1 MLSKGKVKGKLNR
14 HDKWRTILMDT
25 SPFEVP
31 IIFSNDGF
39 YKNLLSLEGR
49 KPAFISFV
57 NSLTLGKTKY
67 TIPYRYKITKNE
79 KSFRQLSLIHPSSQ
93 VSIAN
98 FYEKFDQLICYY
110 CQKGNFSIRYPN
122 KVGSLFYFNSP
133 LSDKNKFKNNSVD
146 TSDIDSLVKNPA
158 SYFAYGGYHR
168 LYKFFKST
176 QFLQLEKKYRNLTSL
191 DIGKCFDS
199 IYTHSVSW
207 ALKDIELSKEF
218 TNHHTFGDEFD
229 KLMQKSNYMETNGI
243 CIGSE
248 TSRIFSEIILSRI
261 DYSIESELK
270 SIGIRNKLDYDI
282 VRYVD
287 NYYVFTN
294 NNESSEVIEEI
305 IQSNINVYKLHL
317 NDGKKIKYERPFYT
331 KKSKITDGAS
341 SVLDKFFKYFIESE
355 KKGSNY
361 LTFPNKVRRPRK
373 LSNILIN
380 DIKSICYDVD
390 ANYHDVASYIVS
402 AMSSRISQMS
412 VSYDYIEEDE
422 KKGIE
427 DYLSSIF
434 MIMDLSFYFFTVSP
448 KVSSSML
455 MSASILSAAK
465 FIQNNCSEKLEN
477 FLEHVLNW
485 VVQLSKSPEIKK
497 LTNKED
503 VVPVELLN
511 IIVVLGD
518 LTNDTNIEFLVV
530 EKFFPKRKGGYRYFE
545 IICGLYIAK
554 NNPDLHYFKVELINS
569 ASHLIL
575 ENDNL
580 PYSSECIHLLLDVLS
595 CPYVPKDSKIDLLT
609 KAWPA
614 LKKVDAGL
622 INLDN
627 SKATSIVN
635 ECETMDWFVN
645 WDGIN
650 LLNLIQKKQL
660 SAVY

>member
-1 MLSKGKVKGKLNR
+1 MPSKGKIKGKLNR
-14 HDKWRTILMDT
+14 HDKWRAIVMDT

-31 IIFSNDGF
+31 VIFSNDGF
-39 YKNLLSLEGR
+39 YKNILSFEDR
-49 KPAFISFV
+49 KPAFVSFV
-57 NSLTLGKTKY
+57 NSLTRGKTKY

-79 KSFRQLSLIHPSSQ
+79 KSFRQLSLIHPASQ

-110 CQKGNFSIRYPN
+110 CQKGKFSIRYPR

-133 LSDKNKFKNNSVD
+133 ISDKNKFKNNSVD
-146 TSDIDSLVKNPA
+146 TSDIDKLVKNPA
-158 SYFAYGGYHR
+158 SYFSYGGYHR
-168 LYKFFKST
+168 LYKFFKSN

-199 IYTHSVSW
+199 IYTHSISW
-207 ALKDIELSKEF
+207 ALKDIEISKEF

-248 TSRIFSEIILSRI
+248 TSRIFSEIVLSRI
-261 DYSIESELK
+261 DYSIEIELK
-270 SIGIRNKLDYDI
+270 SRGIRHQVNYDVI
-282 VRYVD
+282 RYVD

-294 NNESSEVIEEI
+294 DNETSDLIEQI

-331 KKSKITDGAS
+331 RKSKITDGAN
-341 SVLDKFFKYFIESE
+341 SVLDKFFDYFIEND
-355 KKGSNY
+355 KKGTKY
-361 LTFPNKVRRPRK
+361 LTFPNKVRRPSK

-390 ANYHDVASYIVS
+390 ANYHDVASYIIS
-402 AMSSRISQMS
+402 AMSFRISQMS
-412 VSYDYIEEDE
+412 ESYPYIVDD
-422 KKGIE
+422 KKMEVE
-427 DYLSSIF
+427 DYLSSFF

-448 KVSSSML
+448 KVSSSMS
-455 MSASILSAAK
+455 MSMSILSAAN
-465 FIQNNCSEKLEN
+465 FIKNNCSEKLEN

-485 VVQLSKSPEIKK
+485 VIQLSKSPEIKK
-497 LTNKED
+497 LTNQED
-503 VVPVELLN
+503 VVPIELLN
-511 IIVVLGD
+511 VIVVLCD
-518 LTNDTNIEFLVV
+518 LTEDTNIDFLVV
-530 EKFFPKRKGGYRYFE
+530 EKFFPKRKGRYRYFE

-554 NNPDLHYFKVELINS
+554 NSADLNFFKVDLIDA
-569 ASHLIL
+569 ASNLIL
-575 ENDNL
+575 DNKYL
-580 PYSSECIHLLLDVLS
+580 PYSSECIHLLLDILS
-595 CPYVPKDSKIDLLT
+595 CPYVPKDSKVDLLR
-609 KAWPA
+609 KSWPA
-614 LKKVDAGL
+614 LKEVDSEL
-622 INLDN
+622 IKFDN
-627 SKATSIVN
+627 SSANSIVN
-635 ECETMDWFVN
+635 ECESMHWFVN

>member
-1 MLSKGKVKGKLNR
+1 M
-14 HDKWRTILMDT
+14 
-25 SPFEVP
+25 
-31 IIFSNDGF
+31 
-39 YKNLLSLEGR
+39 
-49 KPAFISFV
+49 
-57 NSLTLGKTKY
+57 
-67 TIPYRYKITKNE
+67 
-79 KSFRQLSLIHPSSQ
+79 
-93 VSIAN
+93 
-98 FYEKFDQLICYY
+98 
-110 CQKGNFSIRYPN
+110 
-122 KVGSLFYFNSP
+122 
-133 LSDKNKFKNNSVD
+133 
-146 TSDIDSLVKNPA
+146 
-158 SYFAYGGYHR
+158 
-168 LYKFFKST
+168 
-176 QFLQLEKKYRNLTSL
+176 
-191 DIGKCFDS
+191 
-199 IYTHSVSW
+199 
-207 ALKDIELSKEF
+207 
-218 TNHHTFGDEFD
+218 
-229 KLMQKSNYMETNGI
+229 
-243 CIGSE
+243 
-248 TSRIFSEIILSRI
+248 
-261 DYSIESELK
+261 
-270 SIGIRNKLDYDI
+270 
-282 VRYVD
+282 
-287 NYYVFTN
+287 
-294 NNESSEVIEEI
+294 
-305 IQSNINVYKLHL
+305 
-317 NDGKKIKYERPFYT
+317 
-331 KKSKITDGAS
+331 
-341 SVLDKFFKYFIESE
+341 
-355 KKGSNY
+355 
-361 LTFPNKVRRPRK
+361 RRPRK

-455 MSASILSAAK
+455 MSAS
-465 FIQNNCSEKLEN
+465 
-477 FLEHVLNW
+477 
-485 VVQLSKSPEIKK
+485 EIKK

-575 ENDNL
+575 EDDNL